1 MQQVTAAQKTEIAK
15 IMFAITAQYIQTYCV
30 NAQDSDNTDM
40 YCGDIIHNITA
51 LKQFE
56 NTGDLDELYNNI
68 MQQDTLV
75 REYYIQ
81 VLEAIDSIK
90 EENFEFSDVE

>member
-1 MQQVTAAQKTEIAK
+1 MQALTVFQRARISNLVFALTAE
-15 IMFAITAQYIQTYCV
+15 YIQSYCV
-30 NAQDSDNTDM
+30 NQKDSDNTDM
-40 YCGDIIHNITA
+40 YCGDIIHNINA
-51 LKQFE
+51 LKTFE
-56 NTGDLDELYNNI
+56 NTGDIEELYDNI

-90 EENFEFSDVE
+90 EENFEFDE

>member
-1 MQQVTAAQKTEIAK
+1 MQALTVAQKTEIAK

-56 NTGDLDELYNNI
+56 NTGDIEELYDNI

-75 REYYIQ
+75 REHYIR
-81 VLEAIDSIK
+81 VLEAIDSVL
-90 EENFEFSDVE
+90 EENFEFDE

>member
-1 MQQVTAAQKTEIAK
+1 MRQITAAQKTEIAN
-15 IMFAITAQYIQTYCV
+15 IIFAETTTYINAYCSF
-30 NAQDSDNTDM
+30 NEDSSMTDM
-40 YCGDIIHNITA
+40 YCADIIHNITA

-75 REYYIQ
+75 REHYIR

-90 EENFEFSDVE
+90 EENFEFDE

>member
-1 MQQVTAAQKTEIAK
+1 MQALTVAQKTEIAK

-75 REYYIQ
+75 REHYIR
-81 VLEAIDSIK
+81 VLEAIDSVL
-90 EENFEFSDVE
+90 EENFEFDE

>member
-1 MQQVTAAQKTEIAK
+1 M
-15 IMFAITAQYIQTYCV
+15 
-30 NAQDSDNTDM
+30 TDM

-75 REYYIQ
+75 REHYIR

-90 EENFEFSDVE
+90 EENFEF